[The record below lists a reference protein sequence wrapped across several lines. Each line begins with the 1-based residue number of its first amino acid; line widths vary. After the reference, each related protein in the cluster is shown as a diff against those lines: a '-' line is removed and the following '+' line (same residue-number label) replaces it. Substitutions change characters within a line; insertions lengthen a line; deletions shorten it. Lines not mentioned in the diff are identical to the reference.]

1 VHSPRGGRAAV
12 DAIAIALAAIERNW
26 NPVPIRIGEKSPK
39 GKGWQK
45 TRRTR
50 ETVSKHFGKG
60 GLNVGVQMGPLSNG
74 LADTDLD
81 CAEAIAL
88 APLFLPETAA
98 IYGRPSKQQSHR
110 LYVITDPEPKAWI
123 QWYDEEH
130 KVILELRMGGDGK
143 GAQSI
148 LPGSVHPSGE
158 IYAWDSDGKPAKS
171 DCATLKAACIKVA
184 AGALLLRHWPARG
197 ALHEVAM
204 RVGGFL
210 ARAGW
215 SADDI
220 EHFVLSICQQ
230 QPGIKDS
237 VKHAKTARDSAEL
250 LAAGGKV
257 YGLPKLREFFP
268 EAVTTALVKIVGYD
282 SNAPEPFVPP
292 PQCSLAEVHDVFRR
306 WFGNEYDLDA
316 LDAVLATGA
325 SERLTGDPLWLLVV
339 SGPGAAKTETV
350 QALMGAGAHVTST
363 VSSEGALLSAT
374 SRRERSGSAT
384 GGLLRKIGDRGILV
398 IKDVTSILSANR
410 DVRSSVLAAVREIHD
425 GRWERNVGTDG
436 GRTLTW
442 TGRIILV
449 GAVTTAWDS
458 AHSVVAA
465 LGDRFVLV
473 RIDSSV
479 GRPQSGRRAIGN
491 TGSETQMREELAAAV
506 GGCVAHACTDNV
518 TLTEAEIEQL
528 LKAADI
534 VTMARTAV
542 ERDYQGEVIDAH
554 APEMPTRFAKQL
566 AQIVR
571 GAVAIGMTR
580 DNAMKLAIR
589 CAHDSIPPLRLE
601 ILLDVSIH
609 PGSRPGDVRKRI
621 SKPWR
626 TVKREL
632 EALDMLN
639 MLHCD
644 EETAKGD
651 DGSKE
656 KTVWRYSLGPDF
668 DVNTL
673 HAMGG
678 GRKEAV
684 F

>member
-1 VHSPRGGRAAV
+1 MTTNAL
-12 DAIAIALAAIERNW
+12 AIARDILSRGYK
-26 NPVPIRIGEKSPK
+26 PVPIPVGKK
-39 GKGWQK
+39 GPVLDDWQK
-45 TRRTR
+45 ITINH
-50 ETVSKHFGKG
+50 ENVGEYFNGKS
-60 GLNVGVQMGPLSNG
+60 LNVGVQLGPMSGG
-74 LADTDLD
+74 LADIDLD
-81 CAEAIAL
+81 CDEAMAA
-88 APLFLPETAA
+88 APYFLPPTNS
-98 IYGRPSKQQSHR
+98 IYGRPSKRKSHW
-110 LYVITDPEPKAWI
+110 LYICTGELDPKGVIKLTDENKNCI
-123 QWYDEEH
+123 
-130 KVILELRMGGDGK
+130 VELRFGGGGR
-143 GAQSI
+143 GAQSVW
-148 LPGSVHPSGE
+148 PRSTHTSGE
-158 IYAWDSDGKPAKS
+158 LYEWDIDGQPASGTFAEFKAAVIKIAVATLMARGWPAK
-171 DCATLKAACIKVA
+171 T
-184 AGALLLRHWPARG
+184 RHDAS
-197 ALHEVAM
+197 LC
-204 RVGGFL
+204 VGGFL

-215 SADDI
+215 DVDTIDHFMVAMQTVAGVTDPEHI
-220 EHFVLSICQQ
+220 ENGC
-230 QPGIKDS
+230 K
-237 VKHAKTARDSAEL
+237 
-250 LAAGGKV
+250 AAVDAANLHLEDGK
-257 YGLPKLREFFP
+257 GCGFP
-268 EAVTTALVKIVGYD
+268 ALVELFGEPVAKQIAKIVGYD
-282 SNAPEPFVPP
+282 SNAPEPFSPP
-292 PQCSLAEVHDVFRR
+292 PQCSLDDVHTAFRK

-363 VSSEGALLSAT
+363 IASEGALLSAT
-374 SRRERSGSAT
+374 SRRERSRSAT

-398 IKDVTSILSANR
+398 IKDVTSILSSDRNIRA
-410 DVRSSVLAAVREIHD
+410 SVLAAVREIHD

-458 AHSVVAA
+458 AHSVIAA
-465 LGDRFVLV
+465 LGDRFVVV
-473 RIDSSV
+473 RIDSNV
-479 GRPQSGRRAIGN
+479 GRPQSGRRAIRN

-518 TLTEAEIEQL
+518 TLTDDEIEQL

-580 DNAMKLAIR
+580 DDAMKLAIR

-673 HAMGG
+673 HAMDG
-678 GRKEAV
+678 GRKEEV